1 MVEYVKNGTWTGTLN
16 KLKAYR
22 FPALILALGLGLM
35 LLPTGKSQGPVE
47 QTAAVEASD
56 AFDLSAFTKEAET
69 LLSDLQ
75 GAGEVRIL
83 FSLENDGQREYLSD
97 VSESQNG
104 DSSQSSYQTV
114 LPSGSGG
121 ETPVV
126 MSRSYPK
133 FRGAVVLC
141 SGESPSLTLR
151 IKEALS
157 SLTGLGMDRISVLK
171 MN

>member
-1 MVEYVKNGTWTGTLN
+1 MVEYVKKGTWTGILN

-35 LLPTGKSQGPVE
+35 LLPMGGSREPAE
-47 QTAAVEASD
+47 QVAAAEASET
-56 AFDLSAFTKEAET
+56 FDLSAFTKEAEA

-83 FSLENDGQREYLSD
+83 FSLENDGTREYLSD
-97 VSESQNG
+97 ISESQNG
-104 DSSQSSYQTV
+104 DSSQSSSQTV

-121 ETPVV
+121 ENPVV

>member
-1 MVEYVKNGTWTGTLN
+1 MVEYVKSGTWNGMLK

-22 FPALILALGLGLM
+22 FPALILLLGLGLM
-35 LLPTGKSQGPVE
+35 LLPSGLSKEEPEKV
-47 QTAAVEASD
+47 ASELLTED
-56 AFDLSAFTKEAET
+56 FNLSAFTKEAEA
-69 LLSDLQ
+69 LLSELQ
-75 GAGEVRIL
+75 GAGEVKIL

-104 DSSQSSYQTV
+104 DSSQSSQQTV

-121 ETPVV
+121 ENPVIQ
-126 MSRSYPK
+126 SRSYPK

-151 IKEALS
+151 IKQALS

>member
-1 MVEYVKNGTWTGTLN
+1 MVEYVKNGTWTRALN
-16 KLKAYR
+16 KIKAYR
-22 FPALILALGLGLM
+22 FPALILVLGLGLM
-35 LLPTGKSQGPVE
+35 LLPSGLSHSSPE
-47 QTAAVEASD
+47 EPEAVEMTD
-56 AFDLSAFTKEAET
+56 GFDLLKFTQEAET
-69 LLSDLQ
+69 LLSELQ

-104 DSSQSSYQTV
+104 ESSQSSYQTV
-114 LPSGSGG
+114 LPSQSGG
-121 ETPVV
+121 ETPVI

-151 IKEALS
+151 IKQALS

>member
-1 MVEYVKNGTWTGTLN
+1 MVEYVKSGTWTSVWN

-22 FPALILALGLGLM
+22 FPALILMLGLGLM
-35 LLPTGKSQGPVE
+35 LLPSGLSRSSPEEPEAVE
-47 QTAAVEASD
+47 QTD
-56 AFDLSAFTKEAET
+56 AFDLLEFTQEAEK
-69 LLSDLQ
+69 LLSELQ
-75 GAGEVRIL
+75 GAGEVKIL

-97 VSESQNG
+97 ISESQNG
-104 DSSQSSYQTV
+104 ESSQSSYQTV
-114 LPSGSGG
+114 LPSQSGG
-121 ETPVV
+121 ETPVI
-126 MSRSYPK
+126 MSRSYPQ

-151 IKEALS
+151 IKQALS